1 MIVYR
6 FIAHTTKLWIGYT
19 KIEDGSNLP
28 GNIDGKMVNWHFS
41 EKTDLSNSL
50 INLNENWLKQ
60 IEKEGF
66 CIPNTEIEWGPHN
79 IEKI

>member
-6 FIAHTTKLWIGYT
+6 FIAHTTKLWIAYT

-28 GNIDGKMVNWHFS
+28 DNIEDKIINWLFSENIDLLNPQIKFS
-41 EKTDLSNSL
+41 ET
-50 INLNENWLKQ
+50 WLKQ

-66 CIPNTEIEWGPHN
+66 CIPNTAIEWGPQS